1 MKLIPVAG
9 QRKRDEE
16 VVEIYEPGVSA
27 LGMSMNASGLQAGAF
42 TWHLS
47 IMPSALG
54 MYHT

>member
-1 MKLIPVAG
+1 VKLIPVAG